1 MAKKDNLIWMD
12 LEFTGLSDNQLI
24 IETACIVTDKELEIL
39 EEGPN
44 IVIKRTEEEL
54 KITEDWPLRVHTE
67 SGLLDKVRNSKISI
81 SEADD
86 INVSFIS
93 QWVDEN
99 KGILCGN
106 SIHIDRRF
114 IHKEM
119 PKLDNYL
126 NYRMIDVSSFKEV
139 IKRWYQV
146 DKNEPEKKNSHL
158 ALNDIRESI
167 NELKWYKE
175 NYFKL

>member
-12 LEFTGLSDNQLI
+12 LEFTGLSDDQLI
-24 IETACIVTDKELEIL
+24 IETACIVTNKDLDIL

-44 IVIKRTEEEL
+44 IVINRSEKEL
-54 KITEDWPLRVHTE
+54 EIIEDWPLKVHSE
-67 SGLLDKVRNSKISI
+67 SGLLDKVKKSKISI
-81 SEADD
+81 SEADE
-86 INVSFIS
+86 INVDFIS
-93 QWVDEN
+93 SWVDEN

-106 SIHIDRRF
+106 SIHIDRKY

-139 IKRWYQV
+139 IKRWYKP
-146 DKNEPEKKNSHL
+146 DKR
-158 ALNDIRESI
+158 A
-167 NELKWYKE
+167 W
-175 NYFKL
+175 